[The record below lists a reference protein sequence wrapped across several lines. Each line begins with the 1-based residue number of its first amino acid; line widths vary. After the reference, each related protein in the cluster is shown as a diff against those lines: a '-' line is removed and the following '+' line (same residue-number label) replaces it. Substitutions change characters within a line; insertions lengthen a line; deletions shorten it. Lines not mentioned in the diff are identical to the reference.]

1 MAPLDDTQ
9 ARTANDGPPPRTV
22 AKTAKK
28 ARRGLARLAAPYWF
42 GDQKKAAWL
51 LTAALAAVSIAQ
63 VFLQIRLNIWSND
76 FFNAVDARDGHGVL
90 AQILIVAGLA
100 VGLMAAAAYQID
112 LKMAVQGGWR
122 RALTHRLIDR
132 WLGRGTHYQL
142 HFLGKTYDNPDQ
154 RIAED
159 TFMVTQA
166 AVDFAVGILSS
177 VLLLGGFFAVLW
189 TLSGTLSLAFIG
201 IEGGIPG
208 YLVLAALLYAIIGTG
223 FVHLLGKPLLQINEK
238 RRKRE
243 GDFRAAL
250 QRIRENSE
258 GIAFLRGEDTER
270 AGLHHAFDRILSIWR
285 KLRRG
290 TRRVTWATSAYAIV
304 APIFP
309 LLVAAP
315 QYLAGEMTLGGLM
328 QASLAFVQV
337 QTALGWFVDNYARL
351 ADWRSAANRILALD
365 AAGKVMAEESDDEQ
379 ETRIKLRSGTD
390 EVLRLIDLQV
400 ATQDGT
406 VVIGSATIE
415 VRPGENVLI
424 VGESGVGK
432 SSLIRAIA
440 GLWTWGSGTI
450 EWPAGASTMF
460 VPQRDYVPVGSLR
473 AMLTYPAHPAT
484 IADDVLAAALKRC
497 ELEYLVP
504 RLDDVERWKDT
515 LSNSERERLGFA
527 RVLIHRPQW
536 VFLDEAMGHLDDREL
551 ASMMRIFREELAH
564 ATVVTIEHR
573 AGLDQYHDRTLTLVR
588 ADEGAR
594 LKARSIAA
602 AEPTPQVADLSS
614 LLSAALARLRRKQF

>member
-1 MAPLDDTQ
+1 MSPPDGSPPIAASTEP
-9 ARTANDGPPPRTV
+9 ARVPA
-22 AKTAKK
+22 AKTVKR
-28 ARRGLARLAAPYWF
+28 ARRGLARLTAPYWM
-42 GDQKKAAWL
+42 GEQRKWAWT
-51 LTAALAAVSIAQ
+51 LTALLAAVSIAQ

-76 FFNAVDARDGHGVL
+76 FFNAVDARDSAAVL
-90 AQILIVAGLA
+90 HQILVVVVLA

-112 LKMAVQGGWR
+112 LKMAVQGNWR

-132 WLGRGTHYQL
+132 WLDRGTHYQL
-142 HFLGKTYDNPDQ
+142 RFLGKGYDNPDQ

-159 TFMVTQA
+159 TFNMTQS
-166 AVDFAVGILSS
+166 AVDFAVGILVS
-177 VLLLGGFFAVLW
+177 VLLLGGFFTVLW
-189 TLSGTLSLAFIG
+189 TLSGTLRLSL
-201 IEGGIPG
+201 GGMEIAVPG
-208 YLVLAALLYAIIGTG
+208 YLVIAAVLYAVVGTT
-223 FVHLLGKPLLQINEK
+223 FVHMLGKPLMTINEK

-243 GDFRAAL
+243 GDFRSAL
-250 QRIRENSE
+250 QRVRENSE
-258 GIAFLRGEDTER
+258 GIAFLRGEGTER
-270 AGLHHAFDRILSIWR
+270 AGLHHALDRILSIWR

-290 TRRVTWATSAYAIV
+290 TRRVTWATSAYAIA
-304 APIFP
+304 APVFP

-328 QASLAFVQV
+328 QASMAFVQV

-365 AAGKVMAEESDDEQ
+365 AAGKVISEVPEDEQ
-379 ETRIKLRSGTD
+379 GTRIKLRAGSD
-390 EVLRLIDLQV
+390 NVLRLIDLQV

-406 VVIGSATIE
+406 VVIDRATIE
-415 VRPGENVLI
+415 IKPGENVLI

-450 EWPAGASTMF
+450 EWPAGAQTMF

-484 IADDVLAAALKRC
+484 IDDAALAAALTRVG
-497 ELEYLVP
+497 LDHLIG
-504 RLDDVERWKDT
+504 RLDDVEQWKDT

-527 RVLIHRPQW
+527 RILVHRPRW
-536 VFLDEAMGHLDDREL
+536 VFLDEAMGHLDDAEL
-551 ASMMRIFREELAH
+551 ASMMRIFREELAA

-573 AGLDQYHDRTLTLVR
+573 AGLGQYHDRTLHLARAGEGAQLKAGAAQQSEALPAESDFGALVR
-588 ADEGAR
+588 AAM
-594 LKARSIAA
+594 
-602 AEPTPQVADLSS
+602 
-614 LLSAALARLRRKQF
+614 ARLRRRQF